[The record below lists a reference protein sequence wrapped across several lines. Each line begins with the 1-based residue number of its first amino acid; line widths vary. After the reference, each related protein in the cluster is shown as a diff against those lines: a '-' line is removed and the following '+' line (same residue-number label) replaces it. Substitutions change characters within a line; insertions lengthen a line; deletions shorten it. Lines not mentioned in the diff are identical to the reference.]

1 MANNSTEEDP
11 LLLMMIGMGMLFLAP
26 TALILE
32 PVRAWAISNGV
43 FVTGESVVL
52 QLWDGAG
59 LDIWRLVI
67 AAAVVITALA
77 LIVTGI
83 RKKQKETRRV

>member
-11 LLLMMIGMGMLFLAP
+11 FLLMLLGAGMLILAP

-43 FVTGESVVL
+43 FVTGESVIV

-59 LDIWRLVI
+59 LDIWRLMIV
-67 AAAVVITALA
+67 AAVVIVALA

-83 RKKQKETRRV
+83 RKKQKENRRV